1 MLKIPFFD
9 LKLLKDKALNISIID
24 QSIVSF
30 SNFILN
36 ITLARMLGLETYGLF
51 ILIWAAIQFI
61 ITIQTSLIISPS
73 QSFLPKII
81 LNDKKRKFIGQTN
94 FIYFIL
100 LLSLALICYFVL
112 SFVENEYNFLKEIDK
127 NILFLYFLLFIS
139 QDYIRKFYF
148 IIGKIKIIIFADIL
162 LYLIIFSNLFI
173 FKKNQLDLNE
183 LYTFFNYSFFAS
195 IAIYF
200 FSFPY
205 KFFLVLNLKE
215 YLHKIWSFSKWLMYS
230 LFFNW
235 FNSNYIFFITA
246 ILIGNKEVGAIRAAQ
261 NIIGISHV
269 LFQVIENTLPIKLS
283 LILKNFGKL
292 KLKSYLKSTYYYFIS
307 FMTLLGLLLFIFS
320 DYLIVL
326 IYKNFDTNI
335 KVALLYFI
343 PIYIILATSS
353 CLRSAL
359 KALENTKAIFWGNL
373 IGALIIII
381 LSNFVI
387 EQYQLKGS
395 MICFLT
401 IQLIMMILLM
411 FSYSKLIN
419 QSK

>member
-1 MLKIPFFD
+1 MLKIPFLDF
-9 LKLLKDKALNISIID
+9 KFFKDKALNISIID

-36 ITLARMLGLETYGLF
+36 ISLARMLGLETYGLF
-51 ILIWAAIQFI
+51 VLIWAAIQFI

-81 LNDKKRKFIGQTN
+81 LKDEKRKFIGQAN
-94 FIYFIL
+94 FFYFL
-100 LLSLALICYFVL
+100 LLSLLALIFFL
-112 SFVENEYNFLKEIDK
+112 LLFFVEKYNLLGEINK
-127 NILFLYFLLFIS
+127 NILFLYFILFIS

-148 IIGKIKIIIFADIL
+148 IIGKIKIILFADIL
-162 LYLIIFSNLFI
+162 LYLIIFSYLFI
-173 FKKNQLDLNE
+173 FQKNQLDLNE
-183 LYTFFNYSFFAS
+183 VYTFFNYSFF
-195 IAIYF
+195 IAIIIYF

-205 KFFLVLNLKE
+205 KLFLFQNLKK
-215 YLHKIWSFSKWLMYS
+215 YLQKLWNFSQWLMYS

-235 FNSNYIFFITA
+235 FNSNYVFFITA

-283 LILKNFGKL
+283 LILRDFGKIE
-292 KLKSYLKSTYYYFIS
+292 LKSYLKSTYFYFIS
-307 FMTLLGLLLFIFS
+307 FVTVLGLFLFIFS
-320 DYLIVL
+320 DYIIIL
-326 IYKNFDTNI
+326 IYKDFDSNI
-335 KVALLYFI
+335 KLALLYFI
-343 PIYIILATSS
+343 PIYIILAISS

-359 KALENTKAIFWGNL
+359 KALENTKVIFWGNL
-373 IGALIIII
+373 VGALIIIV
-381 LSNFVI
+381 LSKFLI
-387 EQYQLKGS
+387 EQYQIQGS
-395 MICFLT
+395 MICFLL

-411 FSYSKLIN
+411 LSYNKLIK